1 MTALLQVAGLAA
13 GYGGPPVIEDVT
25 FELEQGERIGVLGP
39 NGGGKSTLFRV
50 LLGELRPL
58 RGSVR
63 RPPRLGFV
71 PQTERSRLD
80 YPVSALDVALMG
92 TLSRVPWWRPVGRRE
107 RRAALAALERVGL
120 AALADEQFGELS
132 GGQRQRVLAARALV
146 QDAPV
151 LLFVGVVG
159 AGLGCG
165 IVLYELAYGAESLAH
180 ALFPGLVAAALLGLP
195 LLLGAAGGVLGAAAA
210 VALAT
215 RLPGIGRDVAVAVV
229 VTTLFG
235 LGVLLA
241 LTPASPPGLDGLL
254 FGDLLGVTRG
264 DLAASG
270 VLAAL
275 SLVALAALHRPLL
288 AVGFDRGS
296 SASLGARPLVV
307 DLGLLALIAAA
318 IVVGVQGLGNL
329 LVLAALIGPAAT
341 ARLLVRRVPRMMLLA
356 TVVAVVCAL
365 GGLYLSYYAD
375 VAAGAAVAGS
385 TVAAYLALTLVRLRP
400 WRLSASRV

>member
-1 MTALLQVAGLAA
+1 VHTLFEPWSHPFMQRALL
-13 GYGGPPVIEDVT
+13 E
-25 FELEQGERIGVLGP
+25 
-39 NGGGKSTLFRV
+39 
-50 LLGELRPL
+50 
-58 RGSVR
+58 
-63 RPPRLGFV
+63 
-71 PQTERSRLD
+71 
-80 YPVSALDVALMG
+80 
-92 TLSRVPWWRPVGRRE
+92 
-107 RRAALAALERVGL
+107 
-120 AALADEQFGELS
+120 
-132 GGQRQRVLAARALV
+132 
-146 QDAPV
+146 

-159 AGLGCG
+159 AVLGCW
-165 IVLYELAYGAESLAH
+165 IVLYELAYSAESLAH

-195 LLLGAAGGVLGAAAA
+195 LLLGAAGGVLVAAVG
-210 VALAT
+210 VALAG
-215 RLPGIGRDVAVAVV
+215 RLPGIGRDVAVAIV

-264 DLAASG
+264 DLAAAG
-270 VLAAL
+270 TLAAL

-329 LVLAALIGPAAT
+329 LVLAGLIGPAAT
-341 ARLLVRRVPRMMLLA
+341 ARLLARRVPTMMMTA
-356 TVVAVVCAL
+356 TGVAAGCAF

-375 VAAGAAVAGS
+375 VAAGAAVAGT

-400 WRLSASRV
+400 RRLSASRG